1 MLFYPQRNPDD
12 AENAIFLTAVEVEQ
26 DETTNAFLRGTAVC
40 RQNRPDEQRLL
51 AAALDGIM
59 VYLVQRWLPES
70 VRQHIGLDEDLLTQT
85 ACFLGWVHDIGKL
98 SCCFAGP
105 IMELLQEPRQC
116 LEKYTTLRYREQN
129 RKYSRHALASEAILR
144 WLKCPNGLA
153 SVAGAHHGKPQT
165 RKNVLDQLGDKN
177 ERGSWESNYWPEGE
191 QEFWE
196 SCWRELFDY
205 ALQESGFSSVD
216 ELPQLTI
223 PAEILLTGLLIMAD
237 WIASNPRYFPLIP
250 VEELGDESLYP
261 ARVERAWQKFAPTPP
276 WEVQEAAADP
286 AEFRERFGFL
296 PNEVQ
301 PAMLEAVNNAQEP
314 GIFILEAQMGVGKTE
329 AALAA
334 AEVLAQ
340 RCGEGG
346 IFFGLPTQAT
356 ANGIFGRLLDWA
368 QKQSDGLEHSIRLA
382 HGMAQLN
389 TDYLKLQQEPV
400 PVKNTVDDPEERVMV
415 HQWFQG
421 SKQALLANFV
431 IGTVDQLLM
440 AALQQKHVMLRHLGL
455 AGKVVVIDEC
465 HAYDAY
471 MNCYLDR
478 ALNWLGEYRV
488 PVILLSATL
497 PAKRRTEL
505 VTAYLN
511 RKTLP
516 DAPWKTCRGYPL
528 LTWTDGDQVQQIGI
542 PLHTPPRRVTM
553 ESLTEEHL
561 PEMLQNALREGGCA
575 GVIVNTVRKA
585 QDLAARLREE
595 LTEFEVLVFHAQF
608 LMPDRAEKEQRL
620 MERIGKRSTP
630 AQRDRLIVVG
640 TQVLE
645 QSLDIDFDY
654 MITELC
660 PMDLLLQRIGRLH
673 RHPGRAR
680 PQPVQEARCAVL
692 DTGTEEFDE
701 GSAAIYGEW
710 LLGRTRKLLPKELQL
725 PADIARLV
733 QDTYGWEPDCLPADL
748 QSTAARGTYELEQAK
763 KQRSAKAFA
772 ILSPRA
778 CGDALDDWM
787 NEVGATSDAGARA
800 AVRDG
805 DPSIEVLVMMQDGA
819 GNVRFLPGEGE
830 AAGPCVAVDQPPQPE
845 EALQIARQRLRLP
858 GYFSK
863 RWSVQ
868 QTIDALEAETR
879 KHFAAWRLSPLLRG
893 ELVLLL
899 DERRTAH
906 LAGQVLHYDRENGLT
921 YQKEDEDGDDGV

>member
-1 MLFYPQRNPDD
+1 MK
-12 AENAIFLTAVEVEQ
+12 E
-26 DETTNAFLRGTAVC
+26 
-40 RQNRPDEQRLL
+40 
-51 AAALDGIM
+51 
-59 VYLVQRWLPES
+59 LPELS
-70 VRQHIGLDEDLLTQT
+70 VPT
-85 ACFLGWVHDIGKL
+85 
-98 SCCFAGP
+98 
-105 IMELLQEPRQC
+105 EL
-116 LEKYTTLRYREQN
+116 
-129 RKYSRHALASEAILR
+129 
-144 WLKCPNGLA
+144 
-153 SVAGAHHGKPQT
+153 
-165 RKNVLDQLGDKN
+165 
-177 ERGSWESNYWPEGE
+177 
-191 QEFWE
+191 
-196 SCWRELFDY
+196 
-205 ALQESGFSSVD
+205 
-216 ELPQLTI
+216 
-223 PAEILLTGLLIMAD
+223 LLTGLLIMAD

-261 ARVERAWQKFAPTPP
+261 ARVERAWQKFAPTLP

-301 PAMLEAVNNAQEP
+301 QAMLEAVNNAQEP

-400 PVKNTVDDPEERVMV
+400 PVEDDADDPEERVMV

-516 DAPWKTCRGYPL
+516 DAPWKTSRGYPL
-528 LTWTDGDQVQQIGI
+528 LTWTDGKQVQQTGI

-595 LTEFEVLVFHAQF
+595 LPGFEVLVFHAQF
-608 LMPDRAEKEQRL
+608 LMPDRAEKAKHL
-620 MERIGKRSTP
+620 MERIGKHSPP

-645 QSLDIDFDY
+645 QSLDVDFD
-654 MITELC
+654 ILATELC

-733 QDTYGWEPDCLPADL
+733 QDTYGWEPDCLPADP
-748 QSTAARGTYELEQAK
+748 QSTAARGTYELEQK
-763 KQRSAKAFA
+763 KKRENAETFCIKKPEKNRKM
-772 ILSPRA
+772 PRLNV
-778 CGDALDDWM
+778 LDDWM
-787 NEVGATSDAGARA
+787 DDRAKTSDAGARA

-805 DPSIEVLVMMQDGA
+805 DPSIDVLVMMQDSA
-819 GNVRFLPGEGE
+819 GNVCFLSGKGET
-830 AAGPCVAVDQPPQPE
+830 AGACVALDQPPQPE
-845 EALQIARQRLRLP
+845 QALEIARQKLRLP

-863 RWSVQ
+863 KWNVQ
-868 QTIDALEAETR
+868 QTIDALEQENR
-879 KHFAAWRLSPLLRG
+879 KRFAAWQLSPLLRG
-893 ELVLLL
+893 ELILLL
-899 DERRTAH
+899 DEHHTAH

-921 YQKEDEDGDDGV
+921 YQKEDEDGDEGV

>member
-1 MLFYPQRNPDD
+1 MKRPERSCKVRRFAGKTDPDNSSLWLPLWMHLRD
-12 AENAIFLTAVEVEQ
+12 TA
-26 DETTNAFLRGTAVC
+26 
-40 RQNRPDEQRLL
+40 
-51 AAALDGIM
+51 GIM
-59 VYLVQRWLPES
+59 RFLVRQWLPES
-70 VRQHIGLDEDLLTQT
+70 VRRNLDLDEELLTRT
-85 ACFLGWVHDIGKL
+85 VVFLGWVHDIGKITL
-98 SCCFAGP
+98 AFAGP
-105 IMELLQEPRQC
+105 IMSLLPEAKQRLEEDTELRWNER
-116 LEKYTTLRYREQN
+116 EK
-129 RKYSRHALASEAILR
+129 KFSHHALAGEAILR
-144 WLKCPNGLA
+144 ELGCPEGLA
-153 SVAGAHHGKPQT
+153 SVVGAHHGKPQEAN
-165 RKNVLDQLGDKN
+165 NVLDQLEDGVY
-177 ERGSWESNYWPEGE
+177 ETNYWSKGRKT
-191 QEFWE
+191 FWW
-196 SCWRELFDY
+196 SCWQELFDH
-205 ALQESGFSSVD
+205 ALQESGFSDVK
-216 ELPQLTI
+216 ELPELSVPT
-223 PAEILLTGLLIMAD
+223 ELLLTGLLIMAD

-261 ARVERAWQKFAPTPP
+261 ARVERAWQKFAPTLP

-286 AEFRERFGFL
+286 VEFRERFGFL

-301 PAMLEAVNNAQEP
+301 QAMLEAVNNAQEP

-400 PVKNTVDDPEERVMV
+400 PVEDDADDPEERVMV

-528 LTWTDGDQVQQIGI
+528 LTWTDEKQVQQTGI

-561 PEMLQNALREGGCA
+561 PEMLQNALREGG
-575 GVIVNTVRKA
+575 
-585 QDLAARLREE
+585 
-595 LTEFEVLVFHAQF
+595 
-608 LMPDRAEKEQRL
+608 
-620 MERIGKRSTP
+620 
-630 AQRDRLIVVG
+630 
-640 TQVLE
+640 
-645 QSLDIDFDY
+645 
-654 MITELC
+654 
-660 PMDLLLQRIGRLH
+660 
-673 RHPGRAR
+673 
-680 PQPVQEARCAVL
+680 CAVL

-733 QDTYGWEPDCLPADL
+733 QDTYGWEPDCLPADP

-772 ILSPRA
+772 ISSPRA

-805 DPSIEVLVMMQDGA
+805 DPSIEVLVMMQDSS

-845 EALQIARQRLRLP
+845 EALRIARQRLRLP

-879 KHFAAWRLSPLLRG
+879 KHFAAWQLSPLLRG

-921 YQKEDEDGDDGV
+921 YQKEDGNGDNGV

>member
-1 MLFYPQRNPDD
+1 MRRRTLSYEVRLFAGKTDPMNSGFWLPLWMHLRD
-12 AENAIFLTAVEVEQ
+12 TA
-26 DETTNAFLRGTAVC
+26 
-40 RQNRPDEQRLL
+40 
-51 AAALDGIM
+51 GIM
-59 VYLVQRWLPES
+59 VHLVQKWLPES
-70 VRQHIGLDEDLLTQT
+70 VRQHIELDEDLLTQT

-116 LEKYTTLRYREQN
+116 LEKYTTLSYREQN

-144 WLKCPNGLA
+144 WLKCPDGLA

-165 RKNVLDQLGDKN
+165 GKNVLDQLGDKN

-191 QEFWE
+191 QKFWE

-223 PAEILLTGLLIMAD
+223 PAEILLTSLLIMAD

-261 ARVERAWQKFAPTPP
+261 ARVERAWQKFAPTLP

-301 PAMLEAVNNAQEP
+301 QAMLEAVNNAQEP

-528 LTWTDGDQVQQIGI
+528 LTWTDGKQVQQTGI

-595 LTEFEVLVFHAQF
+595 LPEFEVLVFHAQF

-710 LLGRTRKLLPKELQL
+710 LLGRTRKLLPQEVQL

-733 QDTYGWEPDCLPADL
+733 QDTYGWEPDCLPADP
-748 QSTAARGTYELEQAK
+748 QSTAARGTYELEQK
-763 KQRSAKAFA
+763 KKRENAETFCIKKPEKNRKMPQ
-772 ILSPRA
+772 LNV
-778 CGDALDDWM
+778 LDDWM
-787 NEVGATSDAGARA
+787 DDRAKTSDAGARA

-830 AAGPCVAVDQPPQPE
+830 AAGPCVAADQPPQPE

-899 DERRTAH
+899 DEHRMTH

>member
-1 MLFYPQRNPDD
+1 MLNRN
-12 AENAIFLTAVEVEQ
+12 L
-26 DETTNAFLRGTAVC
+26 
-40 RQNRPDEQRLL
+40 
-51 AAALDGIM
+51 
-59 VYLVQRWLPES
+59 
-70 VRQHIGLDEDLLTQT
+70 
-85 ACFLGWVHDIGKL
+85 
-98 SCCFAGP
+98 
-105 IMELLQEPRQC
+105 
-116 LEKYTTLRYREQN
+116 
-129 RKYSRHALASEAILR
+129 
-144 WLKCPNGLA
+144 
-153 SVAGAHHGKPQT
+153 
-165 RKNVLDQLGDKN
+165 
-177 ERGSWESNYWPEGE
+177 
-191 QEFWE
+191 
-196 SCWRELFDY
+196 
-205 ALQESGFSSVD
+205 
-216 ELPQLTI
+216 
-223 PAEILLTGLLIMAD
+223 
-237 WIASNPRYFPLIP
+237 
-250 VEELGDESLYP
+250 
-261 ARVERAWQKFAPTPP
+261 
-276 WEVQEAAADP
+276 
-286 AEFRERFGFL
+286 
-296 PNEVQ
+296 
-301 PAMLEAVNNAQEP
+301 
-314 GIFILEAQMGVGKTE
+314 
-329 AALAA
+329 
-334 AEVLAQ
+334 
-340 RCGEGG
+340 
-346 IFFGLPTQAT
+346 
-356 ANGIFGRLLDWA
+356 
-368 QKQSDGLEHSIRLA
+368 
-382 HGMAQLN
+382 
-389 TDYLKLQQEPV
+389 
-400 PVKNTVDDPEERVMV
+400 
-415 HQWFQG
+415 
-421 SKQALLANFV
+421 
-431 IGTVDQLLM
+431 
-440 AALQQKHVMLRHLGL
+440 
-455 AGKVVVIDEC
+455 
-465 HAYDAY
+465 
-471 MNCYLDR
+471 
-478 ALNWLGEYRV
+478 RV

-528 LTWTDGDQVQQIGI
+528 LTWTDGKQVQQTGI

-595 LTEFEVLVFHAQF
+595 LPEFEVLVFHAQF
-608 LMPDRAEKEQRL
+608 LMPDRAAKEQRL

-660 PMDLLLQRIGRLH
+660 PMDLLLQRIGR
-673 RHPGRAR
+673 HPGRTR

-710 LLGRTRKLLPKELQL
+710 LLGRTRKLLPQEVQL

-733 QDTYGWEPDCLPADL
+733 QDTYGWEPDCLPADP
-748 QSTAARGTYELEQAK
+748 QSTAARGTYELEQKKKRENAEVFCIKKPEKNRKMPRLNVLDNWMDDRAK
-763 KQRSAKAFA
+763 
-772 ILSPRA
+772 
-778 CGDALDDWM
+778 
-787 NEVGATSDAGARA
+787 TSDAGARA

-805 DPSIEVLVMMQDGA
+805 DPSIEVLVMMQDSS

-845 EALQIARQRLRLP
+845 EALRIARQRLRLP

-879 KHFAAWRLSPLLRG
+879 KHFAAWQLSPLLRG

-921 YQKEDEDGDDGV
+921 YQKEDEDGDNGV